1 MTGKKAQLRGVLG
14 AFALL
19 AAVSF
24 YRQLSMRLWPDDP
37 VRPYLVYAVYLALL
51 FFWAA
56 SIRSRFTQRNM
67 RLFLFSEIFVMLLW
81 LSIRFV
87 QETAAAENIYLVR
100 ILGYGINIP
109 AVAVPLLGFYAAFG
123 LGRGDEYRFSGK
135 WYLLLLP
142 AGALIAMALTN
153 ESHHFLCYVL
163 PNEPQPNLYFHPYI
177 GTYLIYAWCL
187 ALIAARTA
195 VLYRRSRPSGKKR
208 GLAAFFEPLAL
219 LAFCAPYTAAS
230 FWVKWELI
238 ELSAGVFFLEA
249 VSWEL
254 FIYLGLIPV
263 NTQYRAVFDRST
275 AGMQIVSEDGRPI
288 VRSASAPVL
297 TEAQFSALRQNR
309 HASAGAGQE
318 LQIYRIQNGYFI
330 WQRDVSQLNSVIA
343 QLRRSAA
350 ALEQESVLLSQELK
364 IKSEEAAVAEQ
375 NRIYD
380 RLSVEVGP
388 QLHLLRQLLAK
399 RDAVP
404 DRAALFREICLVGTY
419 VKRRCSLRLIEQ
431 TDGAISGDDLALS
444 FREIT
449 GRLGDM
455 GIDAQLFWSAAP
467 LSSAAFALLC
477 LDTFEYLLE
486 CERFSPRRTEVRLLP
501 DSSLSIFLSPA
512 APGAAPPREE
522 LVRRGGPGFAVT
534 CENLPDGYAVRLR
547 EGGAVPC

>member
-1 MTGKKAQLRGVLG
+1 
-14 AFALL
+14 
-19 AAVSF
+19 
-24 YRQLSMRLWPDDP
+24 
-37 VRPYLVYAVYLALL
+37 
-51 FFWAA
+51 
-56 SIRSRFTQRNM
+56 
-67 RLFLFSEIFVMLLW
+67 
-81 LSIRFV
+81 
-87 QETAAAENIYLVR
+87 
-100 ILGYGINIP
+100 
-109 AVAVPLLGFYAAFG
+109 
-123 LGRGDEYRFSGK
+123 
-135 WYLLLLP
+135 
-142 AGALIAMALTN
+142 
-153 ESHHFLCYVL
+153 
-163 PNEPQPNLYFHPYI
+163 
-177 GTYLIYAWCL
+177 
-187 ALIAARTA
+187 
-195 VLYRRSRPSGKKR
+195 
-208 GLAAFFEPLAL
+208 
-219 LAFCAPYTAAS
+219 
-230 FWVKWELI
+230 
-238 ELSAGVFFLEA
+238 VFFLEA

-477 LDTFEYLLE
+477 LDTFRISARVRAVFPAPDGGALAAGFLALHLPL
-486 CERFSPRRTEVRLLP
+486 PRRARRGSSAGGAGAERRARFCGHLRKFARRVRRAAAGGRRRPMLKRVYRIP
-501 DSSLSIFLSPA
+501 QGIREAMDSLS
-512 APGAAPPREE
+512 
-522 LVRRGGPGFAVT
+522 RRDCAFRCRTGGPSW
-534 CENLPDGYAVRLR
+534 
-547 EGGAVPC
+547 